1 MKTFSQFLD
10 QAEQS
15 FYKVWLSEEQTK
27 KKKKDLKLRMS
38 QAYKRNK
45 RQKKIEK
52 LLGSEDHWR
61 CLS

>member
-61 CLS
+61 NLS

>member
-38 QAYKRNK
+38 QAYKRNQ

-61 CLS
+61 GLS